1 MWPGSRNTSA
11 DWPRVAEAGGHPNL
25 DLKSS
30 SAEPSGCFP
39 QVHICCLAFREP
51 SVAGGGGGTLKCLCE
66 LSANDEIFQQRA
78 YLYGLYRLYMSDA
91 AARAAQP
98 VRAEAGVEAGVE
110 AVPPTPGPGEGP
122 SLDVPGAG
130 LEAGAEEADG
140 GDERGDTRTRRQARR
155 QRSVE
160 GAGLAAAATPQ
171 AVEAWL
177 DERLLAG
184 QADLLLWPYSLWLYL
199 LWLYLLWL
207 YLLWLYLLD
216 RRTSC
221 HQRPPR
227 SPCKTCQA
235 PLDVPWAV
243 ARAARTA
250 RAALWAARRAIGR
263 TGAARHCYVWSAP
276 SC

>member
-1 MWPGSRNTSA
+1 MTN
-11 DWPRVAEAGGHPNL
+11 
-25 DLKSS
+25 
-30 SAEPSGCFP
+30 PSGCFP

-51 SVAGGGGGTLKCLCE
+51 PATGGGGGSLKCLCE
-66 LSANDEIFQQRA
+66 LSANDEVFRQRA

-140 GDERGDTRTRRQARR
+140 SDERGDTRTRRQARR

-160 GAGLAAAATPQ
+160 GAGPTAAATPQ

-184 QADLLLWPYSLWLYL
+184 QADLLLWPYLVRFYL

-207 YLLWLYLLD
+207 
-216 RRTSC
+216 
-221 HQRPPR
+221 
-227 SPCKTCQA
+227 
-235 PLDVPWAV
+235 
-243 ARAARTA
+243 
-250 RAALWAARRAIGR
+250 
-263 TGAARHCYVWSAP
+263 
-276 SC
+276 